1 MLSKIEM
8 EEALQQ
14 LLEKYPFFAII
25 RYSDIEY
32 VCIVQNQDVD
42 VTTIYDYNTL
52 KTDDHKK
59 LFLELANQWWWESN
73 RMIPINVFLKQDWNQ
88 FRYCAKTLITK
99 ECEIIAGHAVRLHE
113 IAGKRTKRKMI
124 QLVRKTN

>member
-1 MLSKIEM
+1 M
-8 EEALQQ
+8 EEALKQ
-14 LLEKYPFFAII
+14 LLEKYPFFAVIQ
-25 RYSDIEY
+25 YSDIEY
-32 VCIVQNQDVD
+32 VCIIQNQDVD

-52 KTDDHKK
+52 KTDEDKK

-73 RMIPINVFLKQDWNQ
+73 RMIPINVFLKEDWAQ

-99 ECEIIAGHAVRLHE
+99 ETEIVAGHAVRLHE

-124 QLVRKTN
+124 QLVRKP

>member
-1 MLSKIEM
+1 MDD
-8 EEALQQ
+8 ALNQ

-32 VCIVQNQDVD
+32 VCVVQNQDPD

-52 KTDDHKK
+52 RTDIDKK
-59 LFLELANQWWWESN
+59 LFIELAGQWWWESN
-73 RMIPINVFLKQDWNQ
+73 RMIPINVFLKEDWNH

-99 ECEIIAGHAVRLHE
+99 ECEIVAGHAVKLCD
-113 IAGKRTKRKMI
+113 IAGRRTKRKMI
-124 QLVRKTN
+124 QLVRKAQ